1 MSLVIREARAVSQGG
16 GMPGEYMGDPGIF
29 GGLAGALKGAIRG
42 GIAGATGGILGGRAG
57 AMRTREERARM
68 GVPTMGVPMGL
79 APRGRGPGVTRQQ
92 RRAGVGAMRTA
103 GIGGAVA
110 RLLPGGETGYEV
122 AQVACPS
129 GFHAN
134 KSDYFLRDG
143 TFVPKGSKCVRNRRR
158 NPLNPKAASRAIS
171 RIKSAKNAAKML
183 SNVTIRKKC

>member
-1 MSLVIREARAVSQGG
+1 MSLVIREARAASQGG
-16 GMPGEYMGDPGIF
+16 GMPGEYMGDPGLF
-29 GGLAGALKGAIRG
+29 GGLAGALRGAIRG
-42 GIAGATGGILGGRAG
+42 GLAGATGGILGGRAG

-68 GVPTMGVPMGL
+68 GVPTMGVPMQL
-79 APRGRGPGVTRQQ
+79 APRGRGPGRTRQQ
-92 RRAGVGAMRTA
+92 ERAGVGGRKRGGVT
-103 GIGGAVA
+103 GAVQ
-110 RLLPGGETGYEV
+110 RLLPGGETGYEI

-134 KSDYFLRDG
+134 KTDYFLRDG

-158 NPLNPKAASRAIS
+158 NPLNPRAASRAIS

>member
-16 GMPGEYMGDPGIF
+16 GMPGQYMGDPGLF
-29 GGLAGALKGAIRG
+29 GGILGALKGGLRGAIS
-42 GIAGATGGILGGRAG
+42 GATGGILGGGAG
-57 AMRTREERARM
+57 PMRTREERARM
-68 GVPTMGVPMGL
+68 GAPTMGVPMGL
-79 APRGRGPGVTRQQ
+79 APRGRGPGLTRQQ
-92 RRAGVGAMRTA
+92 RQAGVG
-103 GIGGAVA
+103 GIRRPGVGGAIQ
-110 RLLPGGETGYEV
+110 RFIPGGETGYEV

-171 RIKSAKNAAKML
+171 RIKSAKNTAKML

>member
-1 MSLVIREARAVSQGG
+1 MSLVIREARAASQGG
-16 GMPGEYMGDPGIF
+16 GMPGEYMGDPGLF
-29 GGLAGALKGAIRG
+29 GGLAGALRGAIRG
-42 GIAGATGGILGGRAG
+42 GLVGATGGILGGRAG

-79 APRGRGPGVTRQQ
+79 APRGRGPGRTRQQ
-92 RRAGVGAMRTA
+92 QRAGVGGRKRA
-103 GIGGAVA
+103 GVTGAVQ
-110 RLLPGGETGYEV
+110 RFLPGGETGYEV

-158 NPLNPKAASRAIS
+158 NPLNPRAASRAIS

>member
-1 MSLVIREARAVSQGG
+1 MSLVIREARAASQGG
-16 GMPGEYMGDPGIF
+16 GMPGEYMGDPGLF
-29 GGLAGALKGAIRG
+29 GGLAGALRGAIRG
-42 GIAGATGGILGGRAG
+42 GLAGATGGILGGRAG

-68 GVPTMGVPMGL
+68 GVPTMGVPMQL
-79 APRGRGPGVTRQQ
+79 APRGRGPGRTRQQ
-92 RRAGVGAMRTA
+92 ERAGVGGRKRGGVT
-103 GIGGAVA
+103 GAVQ
-110 RLLPGGETGYEV
+110 RFLPGGETGYEI

-134 KSDYFLRDG
+134 KTDYFLRDG

-158 NPLNPKAASRAIS
+158 NPLNPRAASRAIS